1 MRFKEFQTNQYEKCG
16 VLYHNGTKTH
26 SQQVYIMAYI
36 YNKLEGQH
44 FITQNVS
51 YELKAEPPKR
61 LSRQA
66 EKHPTDTPGE
76 ARADKNRK

>member
-1 MRFKEFQTNQYEKCG
+1 MRFKELQTNQYEKCG

-26 SQQVYIMAYI
+26 SQQVYTMAYI
-36 YNKLEGQH
+36 YNKLEDQH

-51 YELKAEPPKR
+51 CELKAERPKR

-76 ARADKNRK
+76 ARADKNSK

>member
-36 YNKLEGQH
+36 YNKL
-44 FITQNVS
+44 
-51 YELKAEPPKR
+51 K
-61 LSRQA
+61 
-66 EKHPTDTPGE
+66 D
-76 ARADKNRK
+76 